1 MGLVTSAI
9 TAELWWDALEC
20 CIDDILPGHIIAS
33 PLCQL
38 LQEISPMNGT
48 NSSANYDMV
57 AIGSGAV
64 EHHGAIQAAKLSI
77 VKQSIG
83 PCKTEAS
90 QKTIPLDP
98 RLAGTAWRQR

>member
-1 MGLVTSAI
+1 
-9 TAELWWDALEC
+9 
-20 CIDDILPGHIIAS
+20 
-33 PLCQL
+33 
-38 LQEISPMNGT
+38 MNGT